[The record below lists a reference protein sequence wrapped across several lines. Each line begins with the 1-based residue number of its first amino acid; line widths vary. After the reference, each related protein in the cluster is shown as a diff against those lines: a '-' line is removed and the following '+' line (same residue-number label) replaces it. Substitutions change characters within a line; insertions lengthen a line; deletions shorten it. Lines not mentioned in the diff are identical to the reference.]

1 MNTRKLL
8 ADLCVYFLVGVMVLT
23 MLACFMAVQP

>member
-8 ADLCVYFLVGVMVLT
+8 ADLLAQFCVALLILT